1 MELKATM
8 KELKIQCIY
17 FYQQTQLFRRKKCKN
32 EHSPLKS
39 FPNQSNKTVELRRST
54 RTFEDTAILMDI

>member
-17 FYQQTQLFRRKKCKN
+17 FSQQTQLFRRQKCKD
-32 EHSPLKS
+32 EHPPLKS
-39 FPNQSNKTVELRRST
+39 FPNQSNKTVRVEKKHK
-54 RTFEDTAILMDI
+54 DI